1 MNKFM
6 TSFLHT
12 YISKVKSWSFII
24 ATLITVVFIV
34 LAANADRIISLFDD
48 DTEIL
53 VEVDASEEFYEQFSE
68 NLLLDEERFSFTNE
82 VSEELEENV
91 VLVDVTEEY
100 PVEATMRSITDIPNN
115 LNNSIR
121 IALNEVNRV
130 QAVNEI
136 DVTEEEVA
144 LLNSV
149 ATIDYD
155 VQDQDITIDE
165 SGEIITFST
174 DMSVLNLIIFNI
186 GLFVMFFTIIN
197 YASQIGTE
205 IAMEKSSR
213 VIEIILSSMPPV
225 KHLVAKILGIFAV
238 ALTQLLIFVVA
249 GLLLFSQVDFGGTLS
264 DFGIEVD
271 DSTLLMIVLTLIYI
285 VLGMFFYLAIS
296 AMLGSFISR
305 MEDLQ
310 QGILPMTML
319 VIAGFYIGIF
329 NAATGENMLTE
340 ITSYIPFFTPFVM
353 PLRAL
358 HSPENLTVQYIGIAI
373 MLVSIVVALALAAR
387 VYRGSVLSTEKG
399 IMKNFKRVF
408 GKK

>member
-1 MNKFM
+1 M

-225 KHLVAKILGIFAV
+225 KHLVAKILAIFAV

-264 DFGIEVD
+264 DFGIEVN

>member
-1 MNKFM
+1 M

-24 ATLITVVFIV
+24 ATLIIVVFIA
-34 LAANADRIISLFDD
+34 LAANADRIIALFDD
-48 DTEIL
+48 DTEI
-53 VEVDASEEFYEQFSE
+53 VIEIDASDEFYEQFSE
-68 NLLLDEERFSFTNE
+68 NLFLDEERFSFTNE

-91 VLVDVTEEY
+91 VRVEVTEEY
-100 PVEATMRSITDIPNN
+100 PVEATMHSITDIPNN

-136 DVTEEEVA
+136 DVTEEEIA

-238 ALTQLLIFVVA
+238 ALTQLIIFVIA
-249 GLLLFSQVDFGGTLS
+249 GLLLFSQMDFGATLS
-264 DFGIEVD
+264 EFGIEAD
-271 DSTLLMIVLTLIYI
+271 EGTILMIVLTFTHI

-319 VIAGFYIGIF
+319 VIGGFYIGIF
-329 NAATGENMLTE
+329 NSATGENLLTD

-358 HSPENLTVQYIGIAI
+358 HSPENLTVQYIGVAI
-373 MLVSIVVALALAAR
+373 MLVSIIIALALAAR

>member
-1 MNKFM
+1 M

-12 YISKVKSWSFII
+12 YLSKVKSWSFII
-24 ATLITVVFIV
+24 ATLIIVAFIA
-34 LAANADRIISLFDD
+34 LGANIDRIIALFDD

-91 VLVDVTEEY
+91 VLVEVTEEY
-100 PVEATMRSITDIPNN
+100 PVKATMHSITDIPNN

-121 IALNEVNRV
+121 LALNEVNRV

-136 DVTEEEVA
+136 DVTEEEIA

-155 VQDQDITIDE
+155 VQDQDITIGE

-174 DMSVLNLIIFNI
+174 DLSVLNLIIFNV

-249 GLLLFSQVDFGGTLS
+249 GLLLFSQMDFGGTLS
-264 DFGIEVD
+264 DFGIEMN
-271 DSTLLMIVLTLIYI
+271 DSSLQMIVLTLIYI
-285 VLGMFFYLAIS
+285 VLGMFLYLAIS